1 MSDVSRNGDRH
12 KVPEA
17 FTCGRSHVGYWWP
30 ANDNVIGRHGQSDG
44 IDVIEDPGQRLFEMI
59 VARELAGDIDI

>member
-1 MSDVSRNGDRH
+1 M
-12 KVPEA
+12 
-17 FTCGRSHVGYWWP
+17 GYWWP